1 MSDPVHRTPPPPAQD
16 RWAHVC
22 ALFEA
27 ALAQPAAQ
35 REAFLRATTGADAA
49 LLVEVRALLDADALL
64 DTGVGDEAGDGFL
77 DTPVSRIAPVVAE
90 VVAEH
95 EVTAKHGGGGEQ
107 GSDATREVVAGHRE
121 PSSPPPSAADRPP
134 PDADDVPDD
143 TVLML
148 APRPAAPGRRL
159 GPWRLVRELGQGGMG
174 TVWLAER
181 ADGAFEQRVAVKRIR
196 ASMFSEALR
205 QRFVRERALLARL
218 HHPHIAQLLD
228 GGVTDDGV
236 PYLVMEYVPGP
247 SLLEFCA
254 QRQLDIRARVRLF
267 LDICEAVQY
276 AHRHL
281 VIHRD
286 LKPSNILVAPDGG
299 ARGTPLVK
307 LLDFGIGKLQHED
320 PLTEALTLTGVRPFT
335 PQYAAPEQIRNRAVT
350 TATDVY
356 GLGVLLFEVLTGQRP
371 FTAPTGSV
379 HEIERAVLEDLPPS
393 PSTVLRRFP
402 DRAIGLPDAR
412 KAARAVSGDLD
423 AIVQKA
429 LAKSPERRYRSAE
442 ALARD
447 LKRYLEGKPVQA
459 RRGALG
465 YRLSRNLWRHRWSVA
480 AIGTIIALL
489 AAGIIAVA
497 TQVHRVS
504 VERDKAVASAQF
516 LSDLFG
522 SEDPDMM
529 ASIGADT
536 GDELS
541 ARALLERAAR
551 RVETELADQPETRAA
566 MQLTLG
572 RVHHSLGLYDAGD
585 ALLRSALTTRQRL
598 FGTRHPQVAEVELA
612 LGALLSDRSR
622 YAEAERL
629 HRRAL
634 AYFETRDGEDSPRTA
649 EALYELGR
657 TLTLRGNFGDAELL
671 LRRALR
677 LQEHD
682 DALSPAVLGHTL
694 AGLAHVLYRQG
705 LLPESEHYYQQA
717 LDHYRPTLGPLHV
730 RMATAQNELGV
741 VIKNQ
746 GRYADA
752 EPYYRDALDAFGHIY
767 GPAHPRRA
775 YALANLGV
783 LLKDRGLV
791 ENDTRHFD
799 AAEPF
804 LEEAHAMYRAL
815 YGDSHL
821 RVGHSRAHIGM
832 LALARGRFSEAELH
846 FDASLA
852 YHRAAQVPTAHTAR
866 AYPLTGLGEALTA
879 LGRPQQ
885 ALPFLEE
892 ALAIRESATGHH
904 WRIAEAQGA
913 LGTALLAL
921 GRTAEAERYL
931 VASYRR
937 IESGAG
943 ETARLRLTVRDRLDD
958 LHTRTGSS
966 EAATILSR

>member
-1 MSDPVHRTPPPPAQD
+1 MTPVSDSDSSLPPVPAQD
-16 RWAHVC
+16 HWAHVC

-27 ALAQPAAQ
+27 ALEQPAPQ
-35 REAFLRATTGADAA
+35 REAFLRATTGTNAA
-49 LLVEVRALLDADALL
+49 LLAEVSALLDADARL
-64 DTGVGDEAGDGFL
+64 DTEINGETGDGFL
-77 DTPVSRIAPVVAE
+77 DTPVSRVAPMVAD

-95 EVTAKHGGGGEQ
+95 ENPEPETPAP
-107 GSDATREVVAGHRE
+107 VAD
-121 PSSPPPSAADRPP
+121 ADRSRTDSGDF
-134 PDADDVPDD
+134 PDE
-143 TVLML
+143 TVLSL

-159 GPWRLVRELGQGGMG
+159 GAWRLLRELGQGGMG

-181 ADGAFEQRVAVKRIR
+181 ADGAFEQRVAVKRVR

-218 HHPHIAQLLD
+218 HHPHIAQLID

-236 PYLVMEYVPGP
+236 PFLVMEYVAGP
-247 SLLEFCA
+247 PLLEFCA

-299 ARGTPLVK
+299 PGGTPLAK

-320 PLTEALTLTGVRPFT
+320 PLAEALTLTGVRPFT
-335 PQYAAPEQIRNRAVT
+335 PQYAAPEQIRNQGIT

-393 PSTVLRRFP
+393 PSSVLRRHP
-402 DRAIGLPDAR
+402 EHAVGLPDAA
-412 KAARAVSGDLD
+412 KAARVVAGDLD

-442 ALARD
+442 ALGRD
-447 LKRYLEGKPVQA
+447 LMRYLEAKPVQA

-465 YRLSRNLWRHRWSVA
+465 YRLSRNLWRHRRAVA
-480 AIGTIIALL
+480 AVGTIMALL
-489 AAGIIAVA
+489 AAGIIAVT

-529 ASIGADT
+529 ASVGGQT

-585 ALLRSALTTRQRL
+585 ALLRSALAIRQRR
-598 FGTRHPQVAEVELA
+598 FGSTHDQVAEVELA

-634 AYFETRDGEDSPRTA
+634 SYFESHDGEDGPRTA

-657 TLTLRGNFGDAELL
+657 TLTLHGNFGDAELL

-682 DALSPAVLGHTL
+682 ADLSPAVLGHTL

-705 LLPESEHYYQQA
+705 LLPESEHYYHQA
-717 LDHYRPTLGPLHV
+717 LDHYRPTLGLLHV
-730 RMATAQNELGV
+730 RTATALNELGV

-752 EPYYRDALDAFGHIY
+752 EPHYRDALDAFRHIY

-791 ENDTRHFD
+791 ENDPRHFEE
-799 AAEPF
+799 AGPF

-832 LALARGRFSEAELH
+832 LALAQGRFTEAEVH
-846 FDASLA
+846 FDAALG
-852 YHRAAQVPTAHTAR
+852 YHRAAQVPAAHTAR

-885 ALPFLEE
+885 ALPLLEE
-892 ALAIRESATGHH
+892 ALAIRESATGQH
-904 WRIAEAQGA
+904 WRIAEAEGA
-913 LGTALLAL
+913 LGAARLAL
-921 GRTAEAERYL
+921 GHTTEARQHL
-931 VASYRR
+931 TASYLR

-943 ETARLRLTVRDRLDD
+943 ETARLRLSIRERLRE
-958 LHTRTGSS
+958 LHAITGND
-966 EAATILSR
+966 EVAAMLAR

>member
-1 MSDPVHRTPPPPAQD
+1 MLDSTPSSPTTPPQD

-27 ALAQPAAQ
+27 ALGQPVDQ
-35 REAFLRATTGADAA
+35 RKAFLRATTGTDAA
-49 LLVEVRALLDADALL
+49 LHAEVIALLDADALL
-64 DTGVGDEAGDGFL
+64 DMSAEEPSRTGFL

-95 EVTAKHGGGGEQ
+95 TPPPAEATTLPLKDRHAAPH
-107 GSDATREVVAGHRE
+107 DAVVA
-121 PSSPPPSAADRPP
+121 
-134 PDADDVPDD
+134 
-143 TVLML
+143 L

-181 ADGAFEQRVAVKRIR
+181 ADGAFEQRVAVKRVR

-205 QRFVRERALLARL
+205 QRFLRERSLLARL

-228 GGVTDDGV
+228 GGVTEDGV
-236 PYLVMEYVPGP
+236 PYLVMEYVAGP
-247 SLLEFCA
+247 PLLEYCA
-254 QRQLDIRARVRLF
+254 EHQLDIQARVKLF

-299 ARGTPLVK
+299 PGSTPLVK
-307 LLDFGIGKLQHED
+307 LLDFGIGKFQHED
-320 PLTEALTLTGVRPFT
+320 PLAEALTHTGVRPFT
-335 PQYAAPEQIRNRAVT
+335 PQYAAPEQIRNRAIT

-356 GLGVLLFEVLTGQRP
+356 GLGVLLFELLTGQRP
-371 FTAPTGSV
+371 FSAPTGSV
-379 HEIERAVLEDLPPS
+379 HEIERAVLEDLPSS
-393 PSTVLRRFP
+393 PSTMLQRRP
-402 DRAIGLPDAR
+402 DQAMGLPDAHR
-412 KAARAVSGDLD
+412 AARVVSGDLD

-429 LAKSPERRYRSAE
+429 LAKTPERRYRSAE

-465 YRLSRNLWRHRWSVA
+465 YRLRRNLWRHRWAVA
-480 AIGTIIALL
+480 AIGTIITLL
-489 AAGIIAVA
+489 AAGIIAVT

-522 SEDPDMM
+522 SEDPEMM
-529 ASIGADT
+529 TSVGTNSD
-536 GDELS
+536 DELS

-572 RVHHSLGLYDAGD
+572 RVHHSLGLYDEGD
-585 ALLRSALTTRQRL
+585 ALLRNALATRQRR
-598 FGTRHPQVAEVELA
+598 FGPRHPQVAEVELA

-634 AYFETRDGEDSPRTA
+634 SYFESREGRQSPRTA
-649 EALYELGR
+649 RALYELGR

-677 LQEHD
+677 LQERD
-682 DALSPAVLGHTL
+682 TDLPPADLGHTL

-705 LLPESEHYYQQA
+705 LLPESEHYYHQA

-730 RMATAQNELGV
+730 RTATALNELGV

-752 EPYYRDALDAFGHIY
+752 EPYYRDALDAFGYIY

-791 ENDTRHFD
+791 ENDPLHFD
-799 AAEPF
+799 AAKPF

-815 YGDSHL
+815 YGDTHL
-821 RVGHSRAHIGM
+821 RVGHSRAHLGM
-832 LALARGRFSEAELH
+832 LALARGRHAEAETH
-846 FDASLA
+846 FDAALSF
-852 YHRAAQVPTAHTAR
+852 HSAAQVPAAHTAR

-879 LGRPQQ
+879 LGRPAQ
-885 ALPFLEE
+885 AIPLLEE
-892 ALAIRESATGHH
+892 ALTIRESATGQH

-913 LGTALLAL
+913 LGAAQLAL
-921 GRTAEAERYL
+921 GRADDAERL
-931 VASYRR
+931 LTASYTR

-943 ETARLRLTVRDRLDD
+943 ETARLRLTARERLRT
-958 LHTRTGSS
+958 LHATTGS
-966 EAATILSR
+966 AAAAAILSR